1 MTSGKKI
8 KIGAGDC
15 LGGQVVRYNGDHQR
29 TNKVI
34 ESLRPFVDLM
44 PICTEVGIGLGAP
57 REIIRLV
64 IKGADT
70 RLKYSNT
77 QTKDHTTAMVDF
89 AVNQAEKTSSFSGY
103 IFVKGSL
110 SCGVHRVAR
119 YPENANSKDNNGQV
133 LFTVSRAAKPA

>member
-15 LGGQVVRYNGDHQR
+15 LGGQVVRYNGDHQS

-34 ESLRPFVDLM
+34 ESLRPFVDLI

-57 REIIRLV
+57 RETIRLV
-64 IKGADT
+64 VKGADT

-77 QTKDHTTAMVDF
+77 
-89 AVNQAEKTSSFSGY
+89 
-103 IFVKGSL
+103 
-110 SCGVHRVAR
+110 
-119 YPENANSKDNNGQV
+119 
-133 LFTVSRAAKPA
+133 